1 MFGEIRIHWYFCL
14 LYFSDTEGTHHPLK
28 SNLLKEKI
36 VSFKV
41 QEKVNYT
48 FCNRIKLYFND
59 MNQKKKYGK
68 ALIMWSWETRLRN
81 LKVKIVSLLRRYRKL
96 KMTGTIFRYRQCF
109 YPKKMA

>member
-59 MNQKKKYGK
+59 MNQKKKIWKSTYYVVMGNQAPKFEGK
-68 ALIMWSWETRLRN
+68 DRFVTT
-81 LKVKIVSLLRRYRKL
+81 SLPQ
-96 KMTGTIFRYRQCF
+96 T
-109 YPKKMA
+109 